1 MFLDIDVAT
10 PCGIFKGVE
19 KNELAA
25 CAVSIIRAGDS
36 MLQVKG
42 LGIRLA
48 LLHKFLGSSRR
59 NSRYSSGENIN
70 SKR

>member
-1 MFLDIDVAT
+1 MGYVFLDIDVAT

-36 MLQVKG
+36 MLQVPVNLTEKSYDFNH
-42 LGIRLA
+42 LGFWIPRP
-48 LLHKFLGSSRR
+48 
-59 NSRYSSGENIN
+59 
-70 SKR
+70 

>member
-1 MFLDIDVAT
+1 MILDIDVTT

-36 MLQVKG
+36 MLQVTD
-42 LGIRLA
+42 
-48 LLHKFLGSSRR
+48 SYRR
-59 NSRYSSGENIN
+59 SPTYNFTMTRTHCICTFRQFET
-70 SKR
+70 